1 MSTSVLTGTGLED
14 LQNLATSV
22 SEGKWVVSGLN
33 GALVGAE
40 GAALATNPF
49 GTLVTWGVGWIIE
62 HIQPLAGW
70 YDDLAGEPAQ
80 IRARAKDMYAS
91 AAAITALA
99 DDTAEATRHS
109 LGALSGR
116 AVVEG
121 RARGHEIAN
130 TLVTLG
136 GTAHALGQGLEKAA
150 ALVEGVRSLIRDSIA
165 EIVAWVGKKLIL
177 GVGTITFL
185 PDLAD
190 FVGRKVPRARR
201 LFELLTTSMSKLS
214 SLIEKVRNVL
224 EPIAEVAR
232 RVASRVPTLP
242 PAARELLKQPG
253 WKTIPTEMVIG
264 MTASANDDAHDRPP
278 RPRATRV
285 PHSVVQSPGV
295 DR

>member
-1 MSTSVLTGTGLED
+1 MSTGALTGTGLED

-33 GALVGAE
+33 GALVGVE
-40 GAALATNPF
+40 GAGLATDPF

-70 YDDLAGEPAQ
+70 YDNLAGEPAQ
-80 IRARAKDMYAS
+80 IRARAKDMYTS

-99 DDTAEATRHS
+99 DDTAEATRLS

-116 AVVEG
+116 AVTDG
-121 RARGHEIAN
+121 RARGHEIAT

-136 GTAHALGQGLEKAA
+136 GAAHAIGQGLEKAA
-150 ALVEGVRSLIRDSIA
+150 TLVEGVRSLIRDSIA
-165 EIVAWVGKKLIL
+165 EIVAWVGKKLIP
-177 GVGTITFL
+177 GVGTFTLL
-185 PDLAD
+185 PDLVDLVA
-190 FVGRKVPRARR
+190 RKVPRARR
-201 LFELLTTSMSKLS
+201 LFEWLTTSMSKLS
-214 SLIEKVRNVL
+214 SLTEKVRNAL
-224 EPIAEVAR
+224 ECVAVVAR

-242 PAARELLKQPG
+242 PAARELLDQPF
-253 WKTIPTEMVIG
+253 WKSGPTEAVIG

-278 RPRATRV
+278 QPRATRV
-285 PHSVVQSPGV
+285 PHSVTQSPGA